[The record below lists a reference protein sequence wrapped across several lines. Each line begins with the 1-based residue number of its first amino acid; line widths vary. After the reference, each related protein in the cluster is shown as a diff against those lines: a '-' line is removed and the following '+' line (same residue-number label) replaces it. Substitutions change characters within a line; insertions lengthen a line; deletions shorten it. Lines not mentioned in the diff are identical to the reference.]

1 MEMKTINSTTHSD
14 EELIINYKNGDK
26 NSMAEL
32 YKRYYKKVYAKCYSF
47 TNNDDEAFDLTQD
60 ILLKAFDKIDMFKG
74 ESRFSTW
81 LYSISQNHCIEYKRK
96 ANNIMIDN
104 LFNATNLIAED
115 DDYFGKETME
125 NENRKKLLSLEAISE
140 PDKEILLLKYKYN
153 LSIKELQEKYN
164 LTESAVKMRLLRAKD
179 KAEKIFYLST
189 KIPVAN

>member
-74 ESRFSTW
+74 DSRFPTW

-104 LFNATNLIAED
+104 LFNATNLIAE
-115 DDYFGKETME
+115 
-125 NENRKKLLSLEAISE
+125 
-140 PDKEILLLKYKYN
+140 
-153 LSIKELQEKYN
+153 
-164 LTESAVKMRLLRAKD
+164 
-179 KAEKIFYLST
+179 
-189 KIPVAN
+189 